1 MAEKTLTFSST
12 ELFTKIYSTTELKET
27 DTAKQGFYDGY
38 ASPAVGVI
46 RFDGLADINWKT
58 KSIRSIGIVFHHAVG
73 GTYGTNKTFGLHRS
87 KKQSQ
92 SADSTS
98 YGYEWLGEQSIGEFT
113 LYCSRDSDVGVIL
126 PDYSSTILT
135 NIEEYL
141 RSGAVDT
148 FCLYMNETDIGNGS
162 YTANYLAVS
171 SMTLAIVFED
181 ISSSGVKYGL
191 NGEWKS
197 CIVNYGINNTWQPCK
212 VWYGLNNEWIP
223 IGGENGNLTYIAY
236 PTAAMTS
243 DNSQNCIA
251 SASSVYSAS
260 TYPAYKAFDNER
272 NYAWASTTDDTS
284 PWIQLQLPQA
294 LRNISVKVYNWDT
307 TNKYKG
313 DPVSGTLL
321 GSSDGATWT
330 QIGSYSGWSADT
342 NGLLGEIICDN
353 TEEYNY
359 VRLTISEYTSGK
371 SYVSIGNIIIT
382 GGILV

>member
-12 ELFTKIYSTTELKET
+12 ELFTKIYSTTELKES
-27 DTAKQGFYDGY
+27 DEAKQGFYNGY

-46 RFDGLADINWKT
+46 RFDGLADIKWKT
-58 KSIRSIGIVFHHAVG
+58 KSIRSIDIVLHHAAG
-73 GTYGTNKTFGLHRS
+73 GTYGRNKTFGLYRS
-87 KKQSQ
+87 RKQSQ

-98 YGYEWLGEQSIGEFT
+98 YGYEWLGEQSIGQFT
-113 LYCSRDSDVGVIL
+113 LYCPRDSDISLSL
-126 PDYSSTILT
+126 PEDNSTLLT
-135 NIEEYL
+135 SIEEYL
-141 RSGAVDT
+141 QSGAVDT
-148 FCLYMNETDIGNGS
+148 FCLYMNETDIGNGN
-162 YTANYLAVS
+162 YTANYLAIS
-171 SMTLAIVFED
+171 SMTLTITFDD

-223 IGGENGNLTYIAY
+223 IGGESGKLTYVAY

-243 DNSQNCIA
+243 NNSQGCIA
-251 SASSVYSAS
+251 SASSANSTS

-272 NYAWASTTDDTS
+272 NYAWASKTTDTS
-284 PWIQLQLPQA
+284 PWIQLQIPQA
-294 LRNISVKVYNWDT
+294 LRNISVKVYSWNT

-321 GSSDGATWT
+321 GSTNGTTWT

-353 TEEYNY
+353 TEEYSY
-359 VRLTISEYTSGK
+359 IRLTISEYTSGK
-371 SYVSIGNIIIT
+371 SYVSIGYITIT